1 MNGDDPIGIK
11 AKSGRKPLGKPR
23 KPTYIA
29 RKDTKMAHALQI
41 DTLAFTKKLRE
52 AGAEEGLAEA
62 IVEGLTAADTSELA
76 TKGDLAEVKVE
87 LKQDILKV
95 ENKIDKVK
103 AELKADNAEVKLELK
118 TEIAEVKTEIAE
130 VKSDILK
137 WMFGA
142 IIAQT
147 GIILAVVKFL

>member
-76 TKGDLAEVKVE
+76 TKGDIAEVKTEIAEVKSE
-87 LKQDILKV
+87 LKTEI
-95 ENKIDKVK
+95 
-103 AELKADNAEVKLELK
+103 AEAKLELK

>member
-1 MNGDDPIGIK
+1 
-11 AKSGRKPLGKPR
+11 
-23 KPTYIA
+23 
-29 RKDTKMAHALQI
+29 MAHALQI

-76 TKGDLAEVKVE
+76 TKGDIAEVK
-87 LKQDILKV
+87 
-95 ENKIDKVK
+95 
-103 AELKADNAEVKLELK
+103 AEIAEVKLELK
-118 TEIAEVKTEIAE
+118 TEIAEVKA
-130 VKSDILK
+130 DILK

>member
-1 MNGDDPIGIK
+1 
-11 AKSGRKPLGKPR
+11 
-23 KPTYIA
+23 
-29 RKDTKMAHALQI
+29 MAHALQI

-76 TKGDLAEVKVE
+76 TKGD
-87 LKQDILKV
+87 
-95 ENKIDKVK
+95 
-103 AELKADNAEVKLELK
+103 
-118 TEIAEVKTEIAE
+118 IAEAKA
-130 VKSDILK
+130 DILK